1 MRHLRSI
8 IMSVS
13 LIAGLGCGSSHVGTP
28 SNQQVTSTSIS
39 VTMQSVSPAP
49 TTQVTAS
56 ATSAYPIARWQIY
69 VDNALV
75 FNRASSASQIMQS
88 VSLDAGTHQVSVR
101 ATNSSGTSGSASTS
115 VTVPAQSTPT
125 TNACVLT
132 VSMQPIGSKS
142 PAQVVA
148 SAQGG
153 HAITGWGIYV
163 DSAPVFRQDTSAT
176 KISESIAIS
185 EGKHQVIARAWDN
198 TGSYASA
205 TASVDIQ
212 STSPSSSGFNN
223 AGSSASSL
231 IPTPPSSAKY
241 FSNIDQISDWIACSA
256 CANSG
261 TATSYWFKQGVGSP
275 SLDGS
280 SMETYIKGSYGT
292 WADDLFVRKFG
303 DQTWA
308 RNIEFSMNFLWNA
321 PKTKQANGAYVVQ
334 AIEFDARMLIAD
346 FKYLFGTQ
354 CNYGYGTWDIWSNT
368 DRHWQHTSIPCQ
380 KWGPNSWHK
389 VTWYFTI
396 DDTNKTLHYVAL
408 QVDGVQYS
416 VNREMAAGSVPYNK
430 EFLIQFEQDTDQ
442 NGDPWYLWADK
453 IQVALW

>member
-1 MRHLRSI
+1 MRHISGILV
-8 IMSVS
+8 SVS
-13 LIAGLGCGSSHVGTP
+13 LIAALGCGSSHSGTP
-28 SNQQVTSTSIS
+28 SNQRVTSTSVS
-39 VTMQSVSPAP
+39 VRMQLASPAP
-49 TTQVTAS
+49 TTQVAAS
-56 ATSAYPIARWQIY
+56 ATSAYPIATWQIY

-75 FNRASSASQIMQS
+75 FNQASSASQITES
-88 VSLDAGTHQVSVR
+88 VSLHAGTHRISVR
-101 ATNSSGTSGSASTS
+101 ATNSLGTSGSASTLL
-115 VTVPAQSTPT
+115 TVPAQSTPT
-125 TNACVLT
+125 TSSSVLT
-132 VSMQPIGSKS
+132 VTMQPIGSKS

-148 SAQGG
+148 SAQ
-153 HAITGWGIYV
+153 ASSPITGWAIYV
-163 DSAPVFRQDTSAT
+163 DSTLAFRQDTSAS
-176 KISESIAIS
+176 KISKTLAMSD
-185 EGKHQVIARAWDN
+185 GKHQVITRVWDN
-198 TGSYASA
+198 SGAHASA
-205 TASVDIQ
+205 TANVDIQ
-212 STSPSSSGFNN
+212 STSSSSSGSGT
-223 AGSSASSL
+223 AGTSASSL

-241 FSNIDQISDWIACSA
+241 FSNIDEMSGWIACSA
-256 CANSG
+256 CAQSG
-261 TATSYWFKQGVGSP
+261 TASSYWFKQGVGSP
-275 SLDGS
+275 SVDGS

-308 RNIEFSMNFLWNA
+308 RHIEFSMNFLWNA
-321 PKTKQANGAYVVQ
+321 AQTKQSNGSYVVQ
-334 AIEFDARMLIAD
+334 AIEFDARMLIGD

-368 DRHWQHTSIPCQ
+368 GFSWQHTSIPCQ

-396 DDTNKTLHYVAL
+396 DDTNKYLHYVAL

-416 VNREMAAGSVPYNK
+416 VNRTMAAGSVPYNK